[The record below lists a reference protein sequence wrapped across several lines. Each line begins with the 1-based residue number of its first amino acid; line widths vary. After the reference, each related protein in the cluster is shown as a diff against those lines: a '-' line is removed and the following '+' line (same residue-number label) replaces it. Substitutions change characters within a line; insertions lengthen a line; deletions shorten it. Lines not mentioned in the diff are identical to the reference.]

1 MKGKKILLLFLAL
14 ALPSFVFV
22 FLKMFGK
29 NQFDVP
35 ALFSAQVPAA
45 TGECGLEYELPYHV
59 PDSVLGQVMNPQDSL
74 AVIVF
79 SAADAASLDRVKEK
93 YGTGSMTWKSLD
105 PATNVFLQRC
115 IFLLAEPFDV
125 VLVDRKG
132 LIRGHY
138 NSADRDEIDRLV
150 TEIAILLKKY

>member
-35 ALFSAQVPAA
+35 ALFSTQVPEA
-45 TGECGLEYELPYHV
+45 TGECGLDYRLPYHV

-74 AVIVF
+74 AVVVF
-79 SAADAASLDRVKEK
+79 SAANTASLDRVKEK
-93 YGTGSMTWKSLD
+93 YGTGSITWKSLD
-105 PATNVFLQRC
+105 PATNVFRRRC

-125 VLVDRKG
+125 ILVDRKG

-138 NSADRDEIDRLV
+138 NSTDRDEIDRLV
-150 TEIAILLKKY
+150 TEIAILLKQY